1 VVFVPPARTYLSVD
15 LSVLPGSEV
24 EVNMCV
30 LDRDRRF
37 GGFHSYFCAQT
48 WVSA

>member
-1 VVFVPPARTYLSVD
+1 M
-15 LSVLPGSEV
+15 